1 MLRGNDLIQRGAEF
15 AEPLD
20 LCVVRHLL
28 CADDGLDHTG
38 KRRIKPAAISRIAQ
52 ELKLVH
58 AFLSFPFV

>member
-1 MLRGNDLIQRGAEF
+1 MLRGNDLIQRGAEL

-38 KRRIKPAAISRIAQ
+38 KRRIKNVAVSRIAQ
-52 ELKLVH
+52 ELKIVH
-58 AFLSFPFV
+58 DFLSFRFV